1 MTRSTAS
8 GKTQSRQASSDW
20 YLARPTSGA
29 TSGGVLVL
37 HAWWGLNP
45 FFHSLCDRLAA
56 EGFAALAPDLYHGTL
71 ATTVDEAE
79 RLRSKLK
86 GTVAQSEIL
95 QAVTALSAE
104 VGGKPIAV
112 MGFSM
117 GAYYALWLVEQAAL
131 PVTAT
136 VLFYGTRGGDY
147 AATPSAFLGHFAE
160 SDEWVA
166 ASGVKKLEKALRAA
180 GKEVDFHTY
189 PGTSHWFFESDRP
202 DAFSPQAADLAWQRT
217 VAFLHRLVS

>member
-1 MTRSTAS
+1 
-8 GKTQSRQASSDW
+8 
-20 YLARPTSGA
+20 
-29 TSGGVLVL
+29 
-37 HAWWGLNP
+37 
-45 FFHSLCDRLAA
+45 
-56 EGFAALAPDLYHGTL
+56 
-71 ATTVDEAE
+71 
-79 RLRSKLK
+79 
-86 GTVAQSEIL
+86 
-95 QAVTALSAE
+95 
-104 VGGKPIAV
+104 